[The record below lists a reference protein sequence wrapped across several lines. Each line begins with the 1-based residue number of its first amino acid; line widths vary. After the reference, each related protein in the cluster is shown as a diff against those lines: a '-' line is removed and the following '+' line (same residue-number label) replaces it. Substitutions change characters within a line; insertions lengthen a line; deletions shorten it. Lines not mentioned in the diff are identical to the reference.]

1 MTKKCLWGSN
11 QGVAALGDLFPSHSQ
26 YLPPA
31 PLSLP
36 NLSLRLSLSLSL
48 NLLFLV
54 YVSLN
59 YSFSSS
65 PSRIRA
71 PDKLTSVST
80 SLPLQLCV
88 MEAEPR
94 LNILE
99 LTRYKRAGEE
109 RNIQGIAAK
118 GLMKVCVKFGEIK
131 KKITSPRDPRPSGK
145 TRGRGQVFPEKSL
158 KSVLPDSLLREG

>member
-26 YLPPA
+26 DLPPA

-88 MEAEPR
+88 MKAEPH

-131 KKITSPRDPRPSGK
+131 KK
-145 TRGRGQVFPEKSL
+145 
-158 KSVLPDSLLREG
+158 